1 MTKMK
6 KFLALL
12 ASLTAVATLGLATAC
27 GDKGDS
33 STPAGSTPPASTP
46 GDSTPDDSTPV
57 EKTYTVT
64 VKKPDGTPA
73 AGYWL
78 QTCVGD
84 NCSTPAQTDA
94 NGVFTFAFE
103 DDATVYHVQATNGG
117 GDDYANYEVVDFNTV
132 PGTLAYEITL
142 VEKAPAV
149 VSNTVAEVYAGE
161 NDAEFVLT
169 GTVLANSGKG
179 YVLADATGSLFIY
192 GTTDANVGDIV
203 KVTGTRATFGNCVQ
217 LKPTAVE
224 AAEGTAIQADAIK
237 ELTAADCDAYKA
249 AENMVPEYASFVG
262 TLSVSNGKYFNIAME
277 GTEVIGSIVTP
288 TDADKALLAELN
300 GKVIKVEG
308 YVVYV
313 SSGKYLYSVATN
325 ISEVVVEE
333 SITISEPLSGTG
345 AYDDITWEYDYFQ
358 IEAGKYYKA
367 SKEAQSATY
376 SSIGYTLTSSV
387 NGTYTL
393 HIPESENE
401 NPVVVTVDGV
411 VAELTDGSSF
421 AVEANTPVNVWVIS
435 YTEDPET
442 FESIYFDAV
451 FGLTF
456 DANTYEPDGSALAP
470 IGLVSGTTYE
480 VESWK
485 EATYYFTAP
494 SAGQYKLT
502 LSDWAAQSEGF
513 SFFDAEYNTIN
524 RGVAIDIAEGETVM
538 FTASSYLDNAASW
551 TFTFGAA
558 LENDENFDAPV
569 DEDALGT
576 ENNPLSIEAVG
587 DYEITLTAGTDFY
600 AQFFGGAFQFVVPE
614 GVTVFTLGMSSGMYS
629 AGQTVAFTDYAKWN
643 NTMYFTIT
651 AEADTTVTLSVTEY
665 VVPVA
670 LIAGE
675 NMIYVSEDA
684 LATGGVLC
692 TFTAYVTGQYTFAS
706 NDVGARVFD
715 SNDMMVGLG
724 MVNLTAGETYKVLV
738 FAAAAGEY
746 TLTVEVPEATGG
758 EDGGEDGGEVADDV
772 LVLDVA
778 KKIQI
783 TAENIDEA
791 HGVSLY
797 FTPDTYG
804 IYQFKGDLGTAVYDN
819 DTLEPVAKVSGRYTL
834 QAGKTYWVIVYNFM
848 PSMIKPG
855 EYTITAQLKEVLS
868 EGGDE
873 EVEANGSEA
882 APFVIEDLFAAPI
895 VTKTGIYDSDMV
907 WYTFTLT
914 ESKTLV
920 FTFDNADSWFR
931 VKNESGSILV
941 SGYSTETY
949 EGTLAAGTY
958 LMGIASWDVP
968 NDALSLTITE
978 KATAGGDAVVGGTYL
993 SAKHSSGRYL
1003 QVIIDATA
1011 GTMTLTRS
1019 DLAGSLTS
1027 GGAQVASYT
1036 IELNGADTV
1045 ATNVSGQVCTFVWNA
1060 DGTPASIT
1068 WGSATFEGFTLQA

>member
-94 NGVFTFAFE
+94 NGKFTFAFE

-117 GDDYANYEVVDFNTV
+117 GDDYANYEAVDFNTV

-142 VEKAPAV
+142 VEKAPV
-149 VSNTVAEVYAGE
+149 VDE
-161 NDAEFVLT
+161 
-169 GTVLANSGKG
+169 
-179 YVLADATGSLFIY
+179 
-192 GTTDANVGDIV
+192 
-203 KVTGTRATFGNCVQ
+203 
-217 LKPTAVE
+217 
-224 AAEGTAIQADAIK
+224 
-237 ELTAADCDAYKA
+237 
-249 AENMVPEYASFVG
+249 
-262 TLSVSNGKYFNIAME
+262 
-277 GTEVIGSIVTP
+277 
-288 TDADKALLAELN
+288 
-300 GKVIKVEG
+300 
-308 YVVYV
+308 
-313 SSGKYLYSVATN
+313 
-325 ISEVVVEE
+325 
-333 SITISEPLSGTG
+333 ITISEPLSGTG

-401 NPVVVTVDGV
+401 NPVAVTVDGV

-421 AVEANTPVNVWVIS
+421 AVQANTPVNVWVIS

-551 TFTFGAA
+551 TFTFGAS
-558 LENDENFDAPV
+558 LENDENCDTV
-569 DEDALGT
+569 IDESIPGSS
-576 ENNPLSIEAVG
+576 EENPLSIEAVG
-587 DYEITLTAGTDFY
+587 DYEITLTAGTNFY
-600 AQFFGGAFQFVVPE
+600 AQFVGGAFQFVVPE
-614 GVTVFTLGMSSGMYS
+614 GVQVFTLGMSSGMYS

-643 NTMYFTIT
+643 SVMYFTIT

-675 NMIYVSEDA
+675 NLIYVSEDV
-684 LATGGVLC
+684 LTTGVLC

-706 NDVGARVFD
+706 NDLFARVFD
-715 SNDMMVGLG
+715 SNGMMVGTG
-724 MVNLTAGETYKVLV
+724 IVNLTEGETYKVLV
-738 FAAAAGEY
+738 GAAAAGEY
-746 TLTVEVPEATGG
+746 TLTIEAPEATGG
-758 EDGGEDGGEVADDV
+758 EEGGEEGGEVADDV
-772 LVLDVA
+772 LVVDVA

-834 QAGKTYWVIVYNFM
+834 QAGKTYWVIAYNFM
-848 PSMIKPG
+848 PNFFKPG
-855 EYTITAQLKEVLS
+855 EYTLTAELKEVLS

-895 VTKTGIYDSDMV
+895 VTKTGINDSDMV

-920 FTFDNADSWFR
+920 FTFDNADTWFR

-941 SGYSTETY
+941 SGYSTATY
-949 EGTLAAGTY
+949 EGALAAGTY

-978 KATAGGDAVVGGTYL
+978 KATAGGDDVGGGDTEQTGTVTYL
-993 SAKHSSGRYL
+993 AVHAGGRKL
-1003 QVIIDATA
+1003 QVVIDATA

-1019 DLAGSLTS
+1019 DMTGNFGT
-1027 GGAQVASYT
+1027 GGCSTAEYT
-1036 IELNGADTV
+1036 IVLDGANTV

-1068 WGSATFEGFTLQA
+1068 WGTQVYTDFTLQA